1 MKSPHNGDG
10 DGVDARPA
18 IYTPLTQAIQPNFS
32 RPRSAGL
39 ERGEITVTLNP
50 TCPLCG
56 LRFASRPLLDLH
68 VREDHR
74 DENHR
79 VPDPT
84 PEPGPD

>member
-1 MKSPHNGDG
+1 M
-10 DGVDARPA
+10 
-18 IYTPLTQAIQPNFS
+18 
-32 RPRSAGL
+32 
-39 ERGEITVTLNP
+39 TVTLNP

-74 DENHR
+74 DTDHR
-79 VPDPT
+79 APDPT

>member
-1 MKSPHNGDG
+1 
-10 DGVDARPA
+10 V
-18 IYTPLTQAIQPNFS
+18 IYTPLTQAMQLNFS
-32 RPRSAGL
+32 RPLSPGQER
-39 ERGEITVTLNP
+39 RGEMTVTLNL

-79 VPDPT
+79 HEDHRAPDPT
-84 PEPGPD
+84 PEPGHD